1 VVCRSPSLSLI
12 RRGFW
17 LTMLAGHAPALARRI
32 AAMLAHGDVGAHLGT
47 TIALAAATV
56 FFLLK
61 CCDVPWLRLRTDLRA
76 CCALLVLVGLMH
88 ADVIVRSAGD
98 GLETPQALLAGG
110 SAGLLTVV
118 ALHAATRGQWRRA
131 RHGPAPAVRWR
142 PPVSDGAAPP
152 PLERLHSPDCLR
164 APPLLS

>member
-1 VVCRSPSLSLI
+1 MVFRFPSLSLI

-32 AAMLAHGDVGAHLGT
+32 AAMLAHGDVGSHLGT

-61 CCDVPWLRLRTDLRA
+61 CSDAPWLRLRTDLRA

-88 ADVIVRSAGD
+88 ADVIARSTGD
-98 GLETPQALLAGG
+98 GVQAPQALLAGG

-118 ALHAATRGQWRRA
+118 ALHAALRSQWRRA
-131 RHGPAPAVRWR
+131 RRGPAPAVRWR
-142 PPVSDGAAPP
+142 PPVSDGATPP

-164 APPLLS
+164 APPLPS